1 VRKIIPLIKDNEGEK
16 TLFPKAR
23 ELLGI
28 PEPSSLLS
36 PRRLTNLLKNTK
48 SHNNINQQQN

>member
-1 VRKIIPLIKDNEGEK
+1 LPILEKLSKVPDVRTIIPLIKDNEGEK

-36 PRRLTNLLKNTK
+36 PRRL
-48 SHNNINQQQN
+48 NN